1 MLAGTEEAIRARD
14 IRLDSAKVS
23 MVPAPQKSSASASV
37 PAALR
42 ALLSG
47 LIDYAG
53 MFPPAKLSLE
63 EAAKN
68 FIRYMSGRHT
78 WMLGKFVV
86 PAAKLEELRTYLAGN
101 PEARRPTLSLSVLL
115 GAEPLRE
122 AQRIREAQDLAVAAV
137 SPLFSI
143 DSVELRPGSPA
154 MVAELAAILPKGLPV
169 FCEVASGQDLTRW
182 LTALKQA
189 GWFAKIRTG
198 GISRE
203 AFPSSS
209 EVAEFLVQCKT
220 HGVAFKATA
229 GLHHP
234 VRSEH
239 PLTYDV
245 NSSRGIMHGFINVFL
260 GAALLECGISKD
272 QLVAVLDDTDA
283 HHFSFSGDFAH
294 WGKLF
299 VNQDDVAGTR
309 RHFAMSFGSCSFEE
323 PIQDIQKLSLL

>member
-1 MLAGTEEAIRARD
+1 
-14 IRLDSAKVS
+14 
-23 MVPAPQKSSASASV
+23 MVPAPKKSSAAARV

-63 EAAKN
+63 EAARN
-68 FIRYMSGRHT
+68 FIRYMSGRHA

-86 PAAKLEELRTYLAGN
+86 PAAQLEEFRAYLEGSPETQGRTV
-101 PEARRPTLSLSVLL
+101 SLSVLL
-115 GAEPLRE
+115 EAQPLRE
-122 AQRIREAQDLAVAAV
+122 AQRIREARDHVSAGG

-143 DSVELRPGSPA
+143 DAVEVRPGSPA

-169 FCEVASGQDLTRW
+169 FCEVASGQDLARW

-189 GWFAKIRTG
+189 GWFAKIRSG

-239 PLTYDV
+239 PLTYDA
-245 NSSRGIMHGFINVFL
+245 NSPCGVMHGFINVFL

-272 QLVAVLDDTDA
+272 QLIAVLDETDA
-283 HHFSFSGDFAH
+283 RHFSFSGDFAH

-309 RHFAMSFGSCSFEE
+309 QHFAMSFGSCSFEE
-323 PIQDIQKLSLL
+323 PIQDLQKLSLL

>member
-1 MLAGTEEAIRARD
+1 
-14 IRLDSAKVS
+14 
-23 MVPAPQKSSASASV
+23 MVPAPKKSSAAARV

-63 EAAKN
+63 EAAKS
-68 FIRYMSGRHT
+68 FLHYMNGRHA

-86 PAAKLEELRTYLAGN
+86 PAAQLEELRAYLAGN
-101 PEARRPTLSLSVLL
+101 PEARGRTVSLSVLL

-122 AQRIREAQDLAVAAV
+122 AQRIREARDLAVAAA

-154 MVAELAAILPKGLPV
+154 MVAELISILPKGLPV
-169 FCEVASGQDLTRW
+169 FCEVASREDLARW
-182 LTALKQA
+182 LTALKQV

-198 GISRE
+198 GTSRE

-239 PLTYDV
+239 PLTYDA
-245 NSSRGIMHGFINVFL
+245 NSPCGVMHGFINVFL

-272 QLVAVLDDTDA
+272 QLIAVLDHTDA
-283 HHFSFSGDFAH
+283 RHFSFSGDFAH
-294 WGKLF
+294 WGRLF
-299 VNQDDVAGTR
+299 VNQADVAGAR

-323 PIQDIQKLSLL
+323 PIQDLQKLALL

>member
-1 MLAGTEEAIRARD
+1 
-14 IRLDSAKVS
+14 
-23 MVPAPQKSSASASV
+23 MVPAPQKSRTTAGV

-68 FIRYMSGRHT
+68 FIHYMGGRHA
-78 WMLGKFVV
+78 WMLGKLVLR
-86 PAAKLEELRTYLAGN
+86 AAQLTEFRDYLTGN
-101 PEARRPTLSLSVLL
+101 PGARGRTISLSVLL
-115 GAEPLRE
+115 GAEPLRD
-122 AQRIREAQDLAVAAV
+122 AQRIREAQDLATAGA
-137 SPLFSI
+137 SPLFSV
-143 DSVELRPGSPA
+143 DAVEVRPGSPA

-169 FCEVASGQDLTRW
+169 FCEVATREDLARW
-182 LTALKQA
+182 LTALKQV

-198 GISRE
+198 GTSRE

-239 PLTYDV
+239 PLTYDA
-245 NSSRGIMHGFINVFL
+245 NSPCGVMHGFINVFL

-272 QLVAVLDDTDA
+272 QLIAVLDHTDA
-283 HHFSFSGDFAH
+283 RHFSFSGDFAH

-323 PIQDIQKLSLL
+323 PIQDLQKLALL